1 MAIPGF
7 AVAYIVFFTSIA
19 KLAFWGILN
28 KNVFLVVS
36 ISSVIVAKSDTVMS
50 SVYNMV
56 KQ

>member
-36 ISSVIVAKSDTVMS
+36 ISSVIVAKSDTIMS

-56 KQ
+56 K